1 MKQKKFSAKHIGIA
15 VLLAAFGVSSA
26 SADAVN
32 LVQNGSFEQYTGNM
46 QNHGYLYKN
55 GTEYATLPGWTYTP
69 NGTTTDYGFGI
80 GQTSG
85 EFVKNC
91 GPIDGTYALF
101 MQRPGTMSQT
111 VTGLTPG
118 EYYTYSFTYDARNA
132 EDKKAGVQAWLDD
145 YRLLSHTCNSQNP
158 FHTYDVIFQATS
170 DTAAIS
176 FKNTYDQARDS
187 SLLVDAVSMTLAQD
201 NPWRQSDWAADA
213 DLGISANKTY
223 THTLNFGQ
231 TAESKTVLD
240 VPFKAI
246 TDNNYSDGNVT
257 IKNSNRFGNDN
268 DLVNLYGTENPGSQT
283 LAKSFL
289 YKFQEIRLDGL
300 VPGVEYTTTL
310 YLAAFDKNL
319 NARRTGYVGAN
330 DGTLFAVEENFYHAE
345 NGDRSGGLVKWTGRA
360 AEDGTLTFSFAH
372 SSETLHIYGLSN
384 EVTPGQTPETSGTNL
399 LLATNFGGPN
409 GDGYNGMAISN
420 TVADVV
426 NFISPAGSEKWQL
439 RGGENAA
446 NLPKFALIQ
455 DGALRTGANC
465 VSMMDI
471 DTSLLAGKW
480 IDISADLKI
489 NTLNGGGGAQY
500 ARGIGIGFSRD
511 GVGVSKE
518 SGIGFS
524 GLVLNPAGELMFYE
538 NALGEVKEDALIS
551 DAVAYLSEDG
561 SAFDA
566 SEWYELDMTLAFS
579 DDGETA
585 TLVGVGLEGSVADYS
600 ALNGLTFE
608 TTDLFAILSS
618 SAASWN
624 YYGLVD
630 NVRVSE
636 YVPEPSTWALLV
648 LGSSSLLLLRRK
660 GRKQTA

>member
-1 MKQKKFSAKHIGIA
+1 MNQKQFSAKHIGIA

-32 LVQNGSFEQYTGNM
+32 LVQNGSFEQYTGSM

-118 EYYTYSFTYDARNA
+118 EYYTYSFSYDARNA
-132 EDKKAGVQAWLDD
+132 SDKKAGVQVWLDD
-145 YRLLSHTCNSQNP
+145 YRLLHHTCSSQNP
-158 FHTYDVIFQATS
+158 FYTYDVIFQATS

-176 FKNTYDQARDS
+176 FKNTYDQAKDS

-257 IKNSNRFGNDN
+257 IKNNSRFGNDN

-289 YKFQEIRLDGL
+289 YSFSSIQLDGL

-310 YLAAFDKNL
+310 YLAAFDKDL

-360 AEDGTLTFSFAH
+360 SEDGTLSFSFAH
-372 SSETLHIYGLSN
+372 SSETLHIYGLTN

-409 GDGYNGMAISN
+409 GNGYNGMAISN
-420 TVADVV
+420 TTADVV
-426 NFISPAGSEKWQL
+426 NFITPAGSEKWQL
-439 RGGENAA
+439 RGLHDAA
-446 NLPKFALIQ
+446 SLAQYTFVE

-465 VSMMDI
+465 MSMMDI

-489 NTLNGGGGAQY
+489 NTLQGNEKPN
-500 ARGIGIGFSRD
+500 ARGIGIGFSRE
-511 GVGVSKE
+511 GVALKTE
-518 SGIGFS
+518 SGVGFS
-524 GLVLNPAGELMFYE
+524 GLVLNPAGDLMFYE
-538 NALGEVKEDALIS
+538 NANGS
-551 DAVAYLSEDG
+551 AVADAKISESIKYLSEDG

-579 DDGETA
+579 DDGTTA
-585 TLVGVGLEGSVADYS
+585 TLLGVGLEGSAADYS
-600 ALNGLTFE
+600 ALKGLTFE
-608 TTDLFAILSS
+608 TTDLFAVLSS

-636 YVPEPSTWALLV
+636 YVPEPSTWVLLV

-660 GRKQTA
+660 GRKQTV

>member
-1 MKQKKFSAKHIGIA
+1 MNQKKFSAKNIGIA

-26 SADAVN
+26 SAQTVN
-32 LVQNGSFEQYTGNM
+32 LVQNGSFEQYTGSM
-46 QNHGYLYKN
+46 QNHGRLYLN
-55 GTEYATLPGWTYTP
+55 GTESGTMPGWTYTP
-69 NGTTTDYGFGI
+69 NSTTKDYGYGL
-80 GQTSG
+80 GSPSG

-101 MQRPGTMSQT
+101 IQRAGSVSQT

-118 EYYTYSFTYDARNA
+118 EYYTYSFAYDARNA
-132 EDKKAGVQAWLDD
+132 ADKKAGIQAWLDD
-145 YRLLSHTCNSQNP
+145 YRLLSHTCSSQNP

-170 DTAAIS
+170 DTATIS
-176 FKNTYDQARDS
+176 FKNTYDQAKDS

-213 DLGISANKTY
+213 DLGISSDKTY

-246 TDNNYSDGNVT
+246 TTTNYSDGNVT
-257 IKNSNRFGNDN
+257 IKNGSRYGNDN

-289 YKFQEIRLDGL
+289 YSFSSIQLDGL
-300 VPGVEYTTTL
+300 LPGVEYTTTL
-310 YLAAFDKNL
+310 YLAAFDKDL

-360 AEDGTLTFSFAH
+360 SEDGTLSFSFAH
-372 SSETLHIYGLSN
+372 SSETLHIYGLTN

-409 GDGYNGMAISN
+409 GNGYNGMAISN
-420 TVADVV
+420 TTADVV
-426 NFISPAGSEKWQL
+426 NFITPAGSEKWQL
-439 RGGENAA
+439 RGLHDAA
-446 NLPKFALIQ
+446 SLAQYTFVE

-465 VSMMDI
+465 MSMMDI

-489 NTLNGGGGAQY
+489 NTLQGNEKPN
-500 ARGIGIGFSRD
+500 ARGIGIGFSRE
-511 GVGVSKE
+511 GVALKTE
-518 SGIGFS
+518 SGVGFS
-524 GLVLNPAGELMFYE
+524 GLVLNPAGDLMFYE
-538 NALGEVKEDALIS
+538 NANGS
-551 DAVAYLSEDG
+551 AVADAKISESIKYLSEDG

-579 DDGETA
+579 DDGTTA
-585 TLVGVGLEGSVADYS
+585 TLLGVGLEGSAADYS
-600 ALNGLTFE
+600 ALKGLTFE
-608 TTDLFAILSS
+608 TTDLFAVLSS

-636 YVPEPSTWALLV
+636 YVPEPSTWVLLV

-660 GRKQTA
+660 GRKQTV

>member
-1 MKQKKFSAKHIGIA
+1 MNQKKFSAKNIGIA

-26 SADAVN
+26 SAQTVN
-32 LVQNGSFEQYTGNM
+32 LVQNGSFEQYTGSM
-46 QNHGYLYKN
+46 QNHGYLYKD

-69 NGTTTDYGFGI
+69 NGTTTNYGYGI

-101 MQRPGTMSQT
+101 MQRPGTMTQT

-118 EYYTYSFTYDARNA
+118 EYYTYSFSYDARNA
-132 EDKKAGVQAWLDD
+132 SDKKAGVQAWLDD

-170 DTAAIS
+170 DTATIS
-176 FKNTYDQARDS
+176 FKNTYDQAKDS

-213 DLGISANKTY
+213 DLGISSDKTY

-231 TAESKTVLD
+231 TAESKTVLN

-257 IKNSNRFGNDN
+257 IKNNSRYGNDN

-289 YKFQEIRLDGL
+289 YSFSSIQLDGL

-372 SSETLHIYGLSN
+372 SSETLHIYGLTN
-384 EVTPGQTPETSGTNL
+384 EVTQGQTPETSGTNL

-409 GDGYNGMAISN
+409 GNSYEGMKVID

-439 RGGENAA
+439 RENESSATVYSFVE
-446 NLPKFALIQ
+446 N
-455 DGALRTGANC
+455 GALHTGANS
-465 VSMMDI
+465 VNMMEI
-471 DTSLLAGKW
+471 DSSLLAGKW

-489 NTLNGGGGAQY
+489 NTLRGNEKPN
-500 ARGIGIGFSRD
+500 ARGIGIGFMD
-511 GVGVSKE
+511 ESKKTLQGE
-518 SGIGFS
+518 AGIGFS
-524 GLVLNPAGELMFYE
+524 GLVLNPAGDLMFYE
-538 NALGEVKEDALIS
+538 NANGSAIGDAKIS
-551 DAVAYLSEDG
+551 ESIKYLSEDG

-566 SEWYELDMTLAFS
+566 NEWYELGMTLAFS
-579 DDGETA
+579 EDGETA

-600 ALNGLTFE
+600 TLLGATFK
-608 TTDLFAILSS
+608 TTDLFAVLSS

-624 YYGLVD
+624 YYGFVD

>member
-1 MKQKKFSAKHIGIA
+1 MNQKKFSAKNIGIA

-26 SADAVN
+26 SAQTVN

-118 EYYTYSFTYDARNA
+118 EYYTYSFSYDARNA
-132 EDKKAGVQAWLDD
+132 SDKKAGVQVWLDD
-145 YRLLSHTCNSQNP
+145 YRLLHHTCSSQNP

-170 DTAAIS
+170 DTAVIS
-176 FKNTYDQARDS
+176 FKNTYDQAKDS

-213 DLGISANKTY
+213 DLGISSDKTY

-246 TDNNYSDGNVT
+246 TTTNYSDGNVT
-257 IKNSNRFGNDN
+257 IKNNNRYGDDN

-289 YKFQEIRLDGL
+289 YNFKEIRLDGL

-310 YLAAFDKNL
+310 YLAAFDKDL

-360 AEDGTLTFSFAH
+360 SEDGTLSFSFAH

-384 EVTPGQTPETSGTNL
+384 EVTQGQTPETSGTNL

-409 GDGYNGMAISN
+409 GNGYNGMAISN
-420 TVADVV
+420 TVADMV
-426 NFISPAGSEKWQL
+426 NFITPAGSEKWQL
-439 RGGENAA
+439 RGLHDAA
-446 NLPKFALIQ
+446 SLAQYTFVE

-465 VSMMDI
+465 MSMMDI

-489 NTLNGGGGAQY
+489 NTLQGNEKPN
-500 ARGIGIGFSRD
+500 ARGIGIGFSRE
-511 GVGVSKE
+511 GVALKTE
-518 SGIGFS
+518 SGVGFS
-524 GLVLNPAGELMFYE
+524 GLVLNPAGDLMFYE
-538 NALGEVKEDALIS
+538 NANGSAITEAAITEAI
-551 DAVAYLSEDG
+551 AYLSEDG

-566 SEWYELDMTLAFS
+566 NEWYELGMTLAFS

-600 ALNGLTFE
+600 TLLGATFK
-608 TTDLFAILSS
+608 TTDLFAVLSS

-624 YYGLVD
+624 YYGFVD